1 MGSIYAA
8 SIPLFPT
15 ELMLT
20 KLDLDTPLG
29 KLEVVQIMKRRKVV
43 WKELQNYVEERVER
57 KSMNSLGILRT

>member
-1 MGSIYAA
+1 
-8 SIPLFPT
+8 
-15 ELMLT
+15 MLT